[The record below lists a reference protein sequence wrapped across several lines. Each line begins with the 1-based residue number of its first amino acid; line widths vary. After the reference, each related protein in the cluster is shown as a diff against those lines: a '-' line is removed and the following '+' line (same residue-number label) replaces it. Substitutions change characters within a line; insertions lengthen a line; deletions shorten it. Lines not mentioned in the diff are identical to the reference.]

1 MTLATADGRALTP
14 GRALA
19 YGAAAVGAIDF
30 LYATIFV
37 VIRGRPW
44 YRPWQGV
51 ASAVLGADS
60 FAEGYR
66 SALLGVF
73 LHFAVATCIVGV
85 YLIASRWFPILRQR
99 ALLWGLAYGVAAF
112 FVMNLVVV
120 PLTRIGASRWSGP
133 PSTWADSSC
142 TFSSWARP
150 RRILRVVP
158 TGRSIERPEI
168 HLARGGLLGPQAGH
182 RIDSDGPEGG
192 GQRGCHRHRRQHA
205 GHAERPVCRR
215 RAPR

>member
-14 GRALA
+14 RRALA

-51 ASAVLGADS
+51 ASAVLGPDS
-60 FAEGYR
+60 FAAGYR

-85 YLIASRWFPILRQR
+85 YLIASRWFSILRQR
-99 ALLWGLAYGVAAF
+99 PLLWGLAYGVVAF

-120 PLTRIGASRWSGP
+120 PMTRIGRQPLVWS
-133 PSTWADSSC
+133 A
-142 TFSSWARP
+142 FN
-150 RRILRVVP
+150 V
-158 TGRSIERPEI
+158 
-168 HLARGGLLGPQAGH
+168 GGLLLHVFLLGPVAAYFAG
-182 RIDSDGPEGG
+182 
-192 GQRGCHRHRRQHA
+192 
-205 GHAERPVCRR
+205 
-215 RAPR
+215 RADWPGDRTT